1 MATTLLIIAAVV
13 LTAFALVRFWPDATR
28 RWFRRALTARRI
40 VFGLAAVITAL
51 LFISSGA
58 TGLVIIG
65 SLILLF
71 AVLFVI
77 FSDSTEVLSRW
88 LPGV

>member
-1 MATTLLIIAAVV
+1 VALLIVLGVV
-13 LTAFALVRFWPDATR
+13 LLAFGLVYVWPDATQ
-28 RWFRRALTARRI
+28 RWFRRVLTARRI
-40 VFGLAAVITAL
+40 VFGTAAVVTAL
-51 LFISSGA
+51 LFIGSGA

-88 LPGV
+88 LPDV

>member
-1 MATTLLIIAAVV
+1 MALLIIGLVV
-13 LTAFALVRFWPDATR
+13 LTAVVLVRVWPEATR
-28 RWFRRALTARRI
+28 RWFRRVLTARRI
-40 VFGLAAVITAL
+40 IFGTAAVITAL

-88 LPGV
+88 LPDV